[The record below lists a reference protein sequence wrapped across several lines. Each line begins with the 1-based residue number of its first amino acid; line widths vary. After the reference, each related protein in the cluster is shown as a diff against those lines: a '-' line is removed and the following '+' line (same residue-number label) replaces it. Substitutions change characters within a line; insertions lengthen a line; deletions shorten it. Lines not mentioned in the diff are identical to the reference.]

1 MNINIL
7 QFLQLKFRI
16 FFCNK
21 EFYLFEK
28 ILQIYSNKRRE
39 LPLEFNKIVVDM
51 CNVLLSVLF
60 RLACHWNILIVIVN
74 ILRLQLQSVTCQTS

>member
-60 RLACHWNILIVIVN
+60 RLACH
-74 ILRLQLQSVTCQTS
+74 